1 MITMQI
7 KYKLLPALTVIIGLG
22 FFLGS
27 CNKQATVSI
36 KQEGTIYMP
45 QAFSTRGQ
53 IALKLV
59 DSPQAIVFGAAYG
72 GLQYPSQDINV
83 SFKVDT
89 TVIKAYNLKN
99 GTSYIPFPTSSYTVS
114 ALAGVIKAGSTSS
127 APLTVNFTT
136 KSLGANTNYML
147 PITLTS
153 TSAGTL
159 DTSLLTTYF
168 SINKLVNIYDGSY
181 HTIGTRT
188 NYDANGVYVSPVNT
202 IDDTRVLTT
211 ISADSSSIN
220 TIANLGAY
228 NGTVF
233 YVKVKAD
240 NTCVFTGKLQ
250 NDPNVPVVN
259 QPGTVSTYNP
269 ATKVFTVHYMYTNT
283 NGTIRKMDEVW
294 TPN

>member
-1 MITMQI
+1 MISMQI
-7 KYKLLPALTVIIGLG
+7 KYNILPALTVIIGLG

-27 CNKQATVSI
+27 CNKQESISI

-53 IALKLV
+53 IALTLV
-59 DSPQAIVFGAAYG
+59 DSPQGVIFGAAYG
-72 GLQYPSQDINV
+72 GLQSPSQDVNV
-83 SFKVDT
+83 TFKIDT
-89 TVIKAYNLKN
+89 AAIKAFNLKN
-99 GTSYIPFPTSSYTVS
+99 GTSYIAFPTSSYAVP
-114 ALAGVIKAGSTSS
+114 ALTGVIKAGSTSS
-127 APLTVNFTT
+127 VPLKVNFTT
-136 KSLGANTNYML
+136 KLLGTNTNYML

-153 TSAGTL
+153 TSSGTL
-159 DTSLLTTYF
+159 DTSLVTTYF

-202 IDDTRVLTT
+202 IDDTRILTT

-233 YVKVKAD
+233 YVKVKSD

-269 ATKVFTVHYMYTNT
+269 ANKVFTVHYMYTNT